1 MNSVRVRMACGLA
14 MGVVLAAAGTVS
26 GQAVRVVQAG
36 ETAEG
41 VQPGGVTMKRSARE
55 PKIERY
61 ARVLGLDEVQTE
73 VARDLNVA
81 YERTMGETRKAMNA
95 AMKEAQTDMSDGD
108 RAGFEE
114 KMDKAIKANGD
125 ASKALTAQ
133 FLADLKS
140 LLRADQQENW
150 PRLERLRRRESL
162 LGSMMGPGA
171 GKLGGSQID
180 LIPLVGKLEVPAEVK
195 PRVDELLGLY
205 EVDIDRPLQDRERN
219 VEEDRQTMGG
229 IQQFTP
235 ESFQKMLDRDRGVD
249 LRVREVNDKFVR
261 LIAAELPEALNAK
274 LNEEYRKGAYRSAY
288 RSTSAGRELAAAE
301 KLKGL
306 SEKQREQVKAMNER
320 YRRDVQAANDRLAA
334 AMRRAEDEGR
344 SLGGPM
350 LMMGPGGSG
359 EVDPQLAEARS
370 QRRELDSK
378 LREDMERLLSP
389 EQLADAREAAKP
401 QGLMGHSVSV
411 VAHGMGGDEMVF
423 VSDFEIDEDA
433 IVDDGEGGEAIV
445 IFRTVETG
453 TPAQTEPEPK

>member
-1 MNSVRVRMACGLA
+1 
-14 MGVVLAAAGTVS
+14 
-26 GQAVRVVQAG
+26 
-36 ETAEG
+36 
-41 VQPGGVTMKRSARE
+41 
-55 PKIERY
+55 
-61 ARVLGLDEVQTE
+61 
-73 VARDLNVA
+73 
-81 YERTMGETRKAMNA
+81 
-95 AMKEAQTDMSDGD
+95 
-108 RAGFEE
+108 
-114 KMDKAIKANGD
+114 
-125 ASKALTAQ
+125 
-133 FLADLKS
+133 
-140 LLRADQQENW
+140 
-150 PRLERLRRRESL
+150 
-162 LGSMMGPGA
+162 MMGPGA

-195 PRVDELLGLY
+195 PKVDELLGLY

-249 LRVREVNDKFVR
+249 LRVREVNDKYVR

-320 YRRDVQAANDRLAA
+320 YRRDVQSANDRLAA

-411 VAHGMGGDEMVF
+411 VAHGMGGDEMVL